1 MNKKIMSIAA
11 IITTVVT
18 VATMIYNSN
27 SYTTRE
33 EDYSGIKN
41 SRNIVDTHVN
51 KKQNDIVEKNKSSD
65 AKNGVQKN
73 LDDDKNQSSIEENNT
88 NESLTDQNSQQDNNT
103 VEDNSTVEGN
113 NTVEESDSSQ
123 NDNKE
128 DEKSN
133 VPVFK
138 VSKNEIMD
146 KLSFIDKAKIL
157 AISKSLSPG
166 DFNKLQEDINDND
179 EKKGMTN
186 AAQLLKTRLS
196 EDDFDNMKNIASKF
210 INLDALN

>member
-11 IITTVVT
+11 IITTIVT

-33 EDYSGIKN
+33 EGYSGIKN
-41 SRNIVDTHVN
+41 SKNIVDTHVN
-51 KKQNDIVEKNKSSD
+51 KNQNDIVEKNKSSD
-65 AKNGVQKN
+65 AKNGVEKN
-73 LDDDKNQSSIEENNT
+73 LDDVKNQNSIEENNT

-103 VEDNSTVEGN
+103 VEDNN
-113 NTVEESDSSQ
+113 NTVEGSDSSE

-128 DEKSN
+128 NEKSN

-186 AAQLLKTRLS
+186 AVQLLKTRLS

>member
-33 EDYSGIKN
+33 EDYSGIKD
-41 SRNIVDTHVN
+41 SKNIVDTHVN
-51 KKQNDIVEKNKSSD
+51 KNQNDIVEKNKSSD
-65 AKNGVQKN
+65 AKNGVEKN
-73 LDDDKNQSSIEENNT
+73 LDDVKNQNSIEENNT

-103 VEDNSTVEGN
+103 VEDNN
-113 NTVEESDSSQ
+113 NTVEESDSSE

-128 DEKSN
+128 NEKSN

-186 AAQLLKTRLS
+186 AVQLLKTRLS

>member
-27 SYTTRE
+27 SYTTTE

-41 SRNIVDTHVN
+41 SKNIVDTHVN
-51 KKQNDIVEKNKSSD
+51 KNQNDIVEKNKNSD
-65 AKNGVQKN
+65 AKNGVEKN
-73 LDDDKNQSSIEENNT
+73 LDDVKNQSSIEENNT
-88 NESLTDQNSQQDNNT
+88 NESLIDQNSQ
-103 VEDNSTVEGN
+103 EDN
-113 NTVEESDSSQ
+113 NTVEESDSSE

-128 DEKSN
+128 DEKNS

-179 EKKGMTN
+179 EKEGMTN
-186 AAQLLKTRLS
+186 AVQLLKTRLS